1 MADEKALNNAELMSD
16 VESSSDDEDSS
27 LQFSSDEAEP
37 VTTAGKDVESE
48 GESVESDHKK
58 SFVNPLLKP
67 KKKIDMEGQVS
78 EGEWSSDGEAA
89 DPKDKKKGKKK
100 DKKVLGKRSR
110 SEFEDEAQ
118 AFFGGDAIEEVPADD
133 PETRRQ
139 RKAGGGGHDSDNSD
153 NVAEMRILAK
163 RMLRKKDRSEML
175 DSTYNRY
182 SFHDDIHQLP
192 SWFVEDESKH
202 YFRHVNPTKEEVAL
216 EKEELKAYNAR
227 PSKKVEEAKARKR
240 KRLQKAM
247 QKVKAKA
254 QVIAEQD
261 INEQAK
267 MKQIQKMYSKEKSK
281 HTDKKEYVFNKKFSS
296 VQGRK
301 AGRNVK
307 MVDPRLKKD
316 LIKQKKGS
324 KGVRG
329 YAQKKGHKR
338 K

>member
-1 MADEKALNNAELMSD
+1 
-16 VESSSDDEDSS
+16 
-27 LQFSSDEAEP
+27 
-37 VTTAGKDVESE
+37 
-48 GESVESDHKK
+48 
-58 SFVNPLLKP
+58 
-67 KKKIDMEGQVS
+67 
-78 EGEWSSDGEAA
+78 
-89 DPKDKKKGKKK
+89 
-100 DKKVLGKRSR
+100 
-110 SEFEDEAQ
+110 
-118 AFFGGDAIEEVPADD
+118 
-133 PETRRQ
+133 
-139 RKAGGGGHDSDNSD
+139 
-153 NVAEMRILAK
+153 MRVLAK
-163 RMLRKKDRSEML
+163 RMLRKKDRTEVL

-182 SFHDDIHQLP
+182 SFHDDVHTLP

-227 PSKKVEEAKARKR
+227 PSKKVEEAKARKK

-281 HTDKKEYVFNKKFSS
+281 HQEKKEYVFNKKFSS

-316 LIKQKKGS
+316 LIKQKKAG

-329 YAQKKGHKR
+329 YAKKGHSKKR
-338 K
+338 